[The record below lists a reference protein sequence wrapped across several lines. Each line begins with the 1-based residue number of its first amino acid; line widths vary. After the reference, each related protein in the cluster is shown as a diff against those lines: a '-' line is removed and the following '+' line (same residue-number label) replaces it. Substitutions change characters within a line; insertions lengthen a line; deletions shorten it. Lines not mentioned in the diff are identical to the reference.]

1 VSLASNVY
9 SGLRAWTTIFA
20 VGQWRDIYMSRAQKK
35 HNVRERILLVE
46 DDLRIRRNLASFLR
60 IEGYQVNEASNGKEA
75 IELLQKDEIDLV
87 LSDVVMP
94 GPDGFHLLRHVRS
107 VTPEIPVFLMSGF
120 FVNPQQIVKEGAADF
135 ITKPFHLT
143 ELLSKL
149 KLVLKER

>member
-1 VSLASNVY
+1 VSLASNVD

-46 DDLRIRRNLASFLR
+46 DDLRSRKNLASFLR
-60 IEGYQVNEASNGKEA
+60 TEGYEVNEASDGKQA
-75 IELLQKDEIDLV
+75 VELLQKDEVDLV

-94 GPDGFHLLRHVRS
+94 GLNGLQVLQHVQS
-107 VTPEIPVFLMSGF
+107 VTPEIPVFLMSGHF
-120 FVNPQQIVKEGAADF
+120 RSAQHILKEGAADF
-135 ITKPFHLT
+135 IAKPLDLN

-149 KLVLKER
+149 KLILKER